1 MSLASGVG
9 SSSDEVVTLADVVQR
24 LKAIED
30 IVRPLQPI
38 ADALNA
44 LEDTVRDQGQQQV
57 ALNLALTRMEKQ
69 ILDQQALNQ
78 SAQDLGQNRS
88 AQDLG
93 QNWAALNQGR
103 AGAEDGDDGRD
114 FLPTAHKLEFPKFDG
129 ARDTSRYASN
139 SSTSRLSSTKKI
151 STKQ

>member
-1 MSLASGVG
+1 MSLASGVRSG
-9 SSSDEVVTLADVVQR
+9 SDEGVTLADVVQR

-38 ADALNA
+38 PDALNA

-69 ILDQQALNQ
+69 ILDQQALNWP
-78 SAQDLGQNRS
+78 

-93 QNWAALNQGR
+93 QNWPTQDLGQNR
-103 AGAEDGDDGRD
+103 MVVGDDSSDDDNEYDEPSMVDDEAGSAEKMVVDEPKPSKPIPDADGWTVVPPRRGRG
-114 FLPTAHKLEFPKFDG
+114 K
-129 ARDTSRYASN
+129 N
-139 SSTSRLSSTKKI
+139 
-151 STKQ
+151 